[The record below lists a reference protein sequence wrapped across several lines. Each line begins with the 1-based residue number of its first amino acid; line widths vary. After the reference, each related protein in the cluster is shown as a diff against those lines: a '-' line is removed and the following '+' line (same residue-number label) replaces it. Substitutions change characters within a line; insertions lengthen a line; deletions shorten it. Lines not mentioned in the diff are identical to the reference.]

1 MKVIIYCFRG
11 KCEKVLSPTKFNS
24 TYNSLP
30 FIHQV
35 IHYPHGLNMIILMF
49 TLVDFH
55 YKITKCLICHRCIYI
70 VYIWTDSLCNCTPPF
85 ETSKPIILAIKE
97 NVQWKEAFY
106 GWTTLCLLTSE
117 HFLCVNI
124 RSNPSNLPKIFVKS
138 TCLKVICT
146 NYLDT
151 FHLKINENKSSI
163 WTASFVH
170 SVEEIH
176 VRDHVY
182 LKHHH
187 IVVMCL
193 YFSFCRSIV

>member
-70 VYIWTDSLCNCTPPF
+70 LYIFGLTHYAIVHLLLKPVNQSSWRSKKMFSGKRLFTVELHSVYWLVSISSVLTLEVIQVTYQKYLWNQRVL
-85 ETSKPIILAIKE
+85 KLYVPII
-97 NVQWKEAFY
+97 
-106 GWTTLCLLTSE
+106 
-117 HFLCVNI
+117 
-124 RSNPSNLPKIFVKS
+124 
-138 TCLKVICT
+138 
-146 NYLDT
+146 
-151 FHLKINENKSSI
+151 
-163 WTASFVH
+163 
-170 SVEEIH
+170 
-176 VRDHVY
+176 
-182 LKHHH
+182 
-187 IVVMCL
+187 
-193 YFSFCRSIV
+193 